1 MNNDLIELCTICIEN
16 PAEYFT
22 ECGHKYCIEC
32 LCRIQKCALCR
43 KQLIKVKLCI
53 EIKNKNKNIQ
63 NFDFLDTRTLIREI
77 NAESIRINLNVLR
90 VMSRMGE
97 LFMSN

>member
-1 MNNDLIELCTICIEN
+1 MNNDLCPICIEN

-43 KQLIKVKLCI
+43 KQLIKAKLCI

-63 NFDFLDTRTLIREI
+63 NYDFLGIRSFIREN
-77 NAESIRINLNVLR
+77 NAESIRINMNVLR
-90 VMSRMGE
+90 IMAGMGG
-97 LFMSN
+97 LAMSN

>member
-1 MNNDLIELCTICIEN
+1 MNNDLCPICIKN

-43 KQLIKVKLCI
+43 KQLIKAKLCI
-53 EIKNKNKNIQ
+53 EIKHKNKNIQ
-63 NFDFLDTRTLIREI
+63 NYDFLGIRSFIREN
-77 NAESIRINLNVLR
+77 NAESIRINMNVLR
-90 VMSRMGE
+90 VMAAMGG
-97 LFMSN
+97 LAMSN